1 MGFKLT
7 SLSGDPWQ
15 PLGGPPCGQKFWA
28 EILGRACPDFGQSFW
43 AELLGRG
50 GLDLGTDVGE
60 PCGARLGGMI
70 WKSFWGNFGVTKFM
84 ATLSAHMDVC
94 P

>member
-15 PLGGPPCGQKFWA
+15 PPGGPPCGQKFWA

-60 PCGARLGGMI
+60 PFGARLGGMI